1 MAVSIQNSNFQAR
14 CQTFFAEV
22 LGNGRRWKTACAQGL
37 GIGRATLYR
46 YLEDETAV
54 SNEIWL
60 RLAQLESPPKALTFD
75 DRKLTAMYASALVKV
90 QAQIDEKGFLASP
103 YPAELRRAFDLGA
116 ARNFTTKTAT
126 WPTDLDRLMA
136 LAKEPLFRWIPDM
149 SWDKTEE
156 FFAARLLEDGEIST
170 DCRKLATNSGNPER
184 EIEENIGYEMLMG
197 ICRDRLDGDGLYR
210 AWRRM
215 VIENP
220 VISGYAAIIA
230 NPGLADVER
239 VDEIV
244 EAFYQRIP
252 DSIAVNG
259 QLSICTVSGTILRR
273 VGDSSGTT
281 RFHTEC
287 RDPEAIRRAN
297 AGVYETRRY
306 RPGMMQLR
314 RAFRTYWCL
323 PGQAELELERRF
335 REKGWQ
341 TILWPNL
348 DRVDLVATSPSGR
361 CLAIDVKDYLSPNA
375 LAARFK
381 GFKEFAA
388 DHECYL
394 VIPDYIR
401 EVDGRFEARFEAF
414 RASLGRDDVKLRTV
428 SGLIGSVETA

>member
-1 MAVSIQNSNFQAR
+1 MPIEHSDFQAR
-14 CQTFFAEV
+14 CQALFAEV

-46 YLEDETAV
+46 YFEDESAV
-54 SNEIWL
+54 PDEIWL
-60 RLAQLESPPKALTFD
+60 RLERLEQPNAPSFD
-75 DRKLTAMYASALVKV
+75 DRTLVAMFASALVKV
-90 QAQIDEKGFLASP
+90 QAQIDEKGFLSSP

-116 ARNFTTKTAT
+116 ARNFTTKSTS

-136 LAKEPLFRWIPDM
+136 LAKEPMFRWVPSM
-149 SWDKTEE
+149 SWDKADE
-156 FFAARLLEDGEIST
+156 FFAARLVEDGEIST
-170 DCRKLATNSGNPER
+170 DCRKLAVDSGNPER
-184 EIEENIGYEMLMG
+184 EIEENIGYEMLIG
-197 ICRDRLDGDGLYR
+197 ICRDRLDGEDLYR
-210 AWRRM
+210 IWRRT

-220 VISGYAAIIA
+220 VIAGYAAIIA
-230 NPGLADVER
+230 NPGLADIER

-252 DSIAVNG
+252 DAIAVNG
-259 QLSICTVSGTILRR
+259 QLPICTISGTILRR
-273 VGDSSGTT
+273 VGEDGGVT

-297 AGVYETRRY
+297 AGVHDTRRY

-323 PGQAELELERRF
+323 PGRAELELEWRF

-341 TILWPNL
+341 TTLWPNL
-348 DRVDLVATSPSGR
+348 DRVDLVATSASGR
-361 CLAIDVKDYLSPNA
+361 RLAIDVKDYLSPNA
-375 LAARFK
+375 LAARFN

-394 VIPDYIR
+394 VVPDYIP

-414 RASLGRDDVKLRTV
+414 RASLGKTKVALQTV
-428 SGLIGSVETA
+428 SGLIDELDAA